1 MKLIA
6 FCEAPGDFRL
16 ASGLVDLVL
25 RESEVAWVVDNLETP
40 GIIRMWQPDGSGR
53 DYFDLHHLNDY
64 ADELRARG
72 LRVRRVRG
80 HFDGRPGEPGS
91 AMARKAFLIAE
102 ALHKYT
108 PDEPIDAV
116 VLLWDTDEQRRDRP
130 EGVKAARDEARR
142 WAPFQIVCGFPD
154 PEREAWVLAGF
165 DPRDDT
171 ERQRLEELHRDLGFS
186 PVYRAVRLR
195 DKDSGALRD
204 IKRVLAILT
213 GDDPDREARCW
224 IDPSLATLRA
234 RGADTGLSAF
244 LDELEAALPALLGI
258 RPRST

>member
-16 ASGLVDLVL
+16 ASGLVDRML
-25 RESEVAWVVDNLETP
+25 REAGPAWMVDNLDTP
-40 GIIRMWQPDGSGR
+40 DVVRTWQPDGMGR
-53 DYFDLHHLNDY
+53 DYFDVHQLNPYSDK
-64 ADELRARG
+64 LREQG

-102 ALHKYT
+102 ALHRYT

-116 VLLWDTDEQRRDRP
+116 VLIWDTDEQRHDRP
-130 EGVKAARDEARR
+130 QGVKTARDEAQR

-165 DPRDDT
+165 DPCDDD

-186 PVYRAVRLR
+186 PIHHAVRLR
-195 DKDSGALRD
+195 DRAPGALRD
-204 IKRVLAILT
+204 IKRVLTALT

-224 IDPSLATLRA
+224 TEVPLATLRE
-234 RGADTGLSAF
+234 RGGATGLSDF
-244 LDELEAALPALLGI
+244 LDELEAVLPALLEMQS
-258 RPRST
+258 RSP